1 MSSWCSGQ
9 DVDLALGNMSKLLL
23 YLQAVLPLGAPW
35 HGNCP
40 HPVPLRQCSS
50 QQRGHLPTAMFGR
63 EMQWEWGYWTVEN
76 NKINKED
83 RLVRYHEWK
92 KIQCK
97 FWASLG
103 TCCLVTVW
111 TEEQWG
117 SFWSLV
123 VLKLLTSAADKN
135 GQKILGFFLGLLF
148 PNDEGL
154 GVAVITQ
161 EPLLQPPSSLWL
173 NNVPGNWK

>member
-1 MSSWCSGQ
+1 MAWELSSPSATETMQFTAAWTPPNSYVWQGNATRVGLLNSG
-9 DVDLALGNMSKLLL
+9 
-23 YLQAVLPLGAPW
+23 
-35 HGNCP
+35 
-40 HPVPLRQCSS
+40 
-50 QQRGHLPTAMFGR
+50 
-63 EMQWEWGYWTVEN
+63 N
-76 NKINKED
+76 NKINKEE